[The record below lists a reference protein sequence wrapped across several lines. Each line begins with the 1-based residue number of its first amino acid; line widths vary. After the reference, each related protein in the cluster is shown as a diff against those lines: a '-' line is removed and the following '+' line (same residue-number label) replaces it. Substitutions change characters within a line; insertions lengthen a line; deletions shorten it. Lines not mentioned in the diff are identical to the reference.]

1 MLLLMLAVVEA
12 GAAAAC
18 WFFIVPRAKFLVW
31 RPEPARARKAALSA
45 SRVDEETGWPA
56 PDSATSFPRDRSG
69 AKYNPD
75 FPDSSPACA
84 SAYGDSFVWG
94 DDVALSEGWV
104 EQMARKLGC
113 RVANFAVSGY
123 GTDQALV
130 RFRRNKADA
139 APVTLLG
146 IFPENLMRNVNQY
159 RGFLFGAPPDPHWV
173 KGRFVLDAHGE
184 LAWIARPHL
193 DVEQFVRLQQ
203 RPAEFLPHEYL
214 LPDSRDGP
222 VSLRFPFVLTLAR
235 IALMPR
241 VRARLTGRPSWS
253 AFFAPDHASG
263 TLALTVAIAQA
274 FAREARQRQ
283 KTALVLILPSA
294 GSFRGHATWGEFEYA
309 SLVAALAARGIRTL
323 DLGPLL
329 LARLGPRSYCELYAR
344 PESCEGHYGRSGGA
358 IVADVVA
365 RELVRVGLVRSDS
378 KVRADGAP
386 ARSP

>member
-1 MLLLMLAVVEA
+1 MLAVVEA

-18 WFFIVPRAKFLVW
+18 WLVVVPRANFLVW
-31 RPEPARARKAALSA
+31 RPDPAMAREAALSTA
-45 SRVDEETGWPA
+45 RVDEETGWPA
-56 PDSATSFPRDRSG
+56 PDVAKSFPRDRRG

-75 FPDSSPACA
+75 FPDLAPACI

-94 DDVALSEGWV
+94 DDVALSEGWI

-113 RVANFAVSGY
+113 PITNYAVPGY
-123 GTDQALV
+123 GTDQALI
-130 RFRRNKADA
+130 RFRRNKADE

-159 RGFLFGAPPDPHWV
+159 RGFLFGAAPNPQWL
-173 KGRFVLDAHGE
+173 KGRFVLDARGE
-184 LAWIARPHL
+184 LAWIARPRL
-193 DVEQFVRLQQ
+193 GVEQFVRLQQ

-214 LPDSRDGP
+214 LPDSNDGP
-222 VSLRFPFVLTLAR
+222 VSLRFPYILTLAR

-241 VRARLTGRPSWS
+241 VRARFTGRPSWS

-263 TLALTVAIAQA
+263 TLALTVAIAEA

-294 GSFRGHATWGEFEYA
+294 GSFRGHAAYGEFEYA
-309 SLVAALAARGIRTL
+309 SLAAALTARGVKTL

-329 LARLGPRSYCELYAR
+329 LERLGPRYCELYAQ
-344 PESCEGHYGRSGGA
+344 PASCEGHYGRSGGA

-365 RELVRVGLVRSDS
+365 RALVRAGLVRSDS
-378 KVRADGAP
+378 KVSGDGRTT
-386 ARSP
+386 RSR